1 MQIAFQCR
9 AKPQGCD
16 AVTIFE
22 EARRVFIG
30 YPLGRKG
37 VTYDPHAL
45 RACLVDPCCAD
56 EEWTRQITDRRRR
69 SFTRNRNFIPSVT
82 KGSIVV
88 IPRPGQGA
96 AYLGRIH
103 GPFEIVNAPRWAQAY
118 LDLRDRQGLDVD
130 DNKKRHIADVAQ
142 GWRVDEYRRIDLS
155 RIPGWIRR
163 SLLGRSTY
171 NRLRSHPLERG
182 LTAHDVLDGI
192 LAGADTPP
200 MAWSLDPQV
209 VKRRLVDTLS
219 NPCAFENLV
228 VALLQLEHPHEIW
241 NHSGGPGDGGIDGF
255 GSNDAGEVVAVM
267 QAKYYAAKAPKLR
280 DLEAER
286 PLRRYTAVL
295 LPENPAVPTDG
306 SCLLNLAW
314 IADAVLRH
322 WRQLPMAQTMRIGQ
336 ALAE

>member
-1 MQIAFQCR
+1 MPIAFQCR
-9 AKPQGCD
+9 AKPQRCD
-16 AVTIFE
+16 AFPIFE

-30 YPLGRKG
+30 YPLVRKD
-37 VTYDPHAL
+37 VAYDPQAL
-45 RACLVDPCCAD
+45 QACLVDPRCAD
-56 EEWTRQITDRRRR
+56 EEWTRQIIGRKHR

-82 KGSIVV
+82 EGSIVV

-96 AYLGRIH
+96 AHLGRID
-103 GPFEIVNAPRWAQAY
+103 GPFEIVNAPKWARAY
-118 LDLRDRQGLDVD
+118 LDLREHQGLDVED
-130 DNKKRHIADVAQ
+130 ANQHVADVAQ
-142 GWRVDEYRRIDLS
+142 GWLVDKYRRIDLS

-171 NRLRSHPLERG
+171 NKLSPHPLERG
-182 LTAHDVLDGI
+182 RAAYDVLDGI
-192 LAGADTPP
+192 LAGEDPP
-200 MAWSLDPQV
+200 PLTWSLDPQV

-228 VALLQLEHPHEIW
+228 VALLQLEHPYEIW

-255 GSNDAGEVVAVM
+255 ASNGAGEVVAVM
-267 QAKYYAAKAPKLR
+267 QAKYYAAKAPELG
-280 DLEAER
+280 DLNAER

-322 WRQLPMAQTMRIGQ
+322 RRRLPLAKTMRIGTSIG
-336 ALAE
+336 